1 MWVDAQGMTQT
12 GGRTGP
18 LRLVSAVSLT
28 ARAGMSEFC
37 LGWGTVRNKGQGPKV
52 AGLVSL

>member
-1 MWVDAQGMTQT
+1 MDAQGVTQT
-12 GGRTGP
+12 GGHMGP
-18 LRLVSAVSLT
+18 LRIASTVSLT

-37 LGWGTVRNKGQGPKV
+37 LGWGTVRNKGQGTKV